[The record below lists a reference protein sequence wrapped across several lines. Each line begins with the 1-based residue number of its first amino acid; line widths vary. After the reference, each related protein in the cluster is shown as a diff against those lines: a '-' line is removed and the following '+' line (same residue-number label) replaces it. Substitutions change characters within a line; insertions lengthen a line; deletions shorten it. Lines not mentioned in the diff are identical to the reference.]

1 MTGPEAKAA
10 IATLARWHGWRGE
23 GQREFARLTAVDLR
37 RLVKWLADEHP
48 FGGDALCLLLAMQR
62 DTTLPGAL
70 RDAYRPGPLPISGTL
85 DRLLW
90 AMRRDLG
97 LVEFLARRRR

>member
-23 GQREFARLTAVDLR
+23 GQREFARLADVDLR
-37 RLVKWLADEHP
+37 RLVKWLAGEHP

-70 RDAYRPGPLPISGTL
+70 RDAYRPSGLPVPGTL

-90 AMRRDLG
+90 AIQRDPALVGHLRRP
-97 LVEFLARRRR
+97 